1 MGCIETCQNDEQDME
16 VARLT
21 LTWDVL
27 KLILTF
33 LLTTSTVRLTLTWDV
48 LKHLL
53 VPYVPPQKVD

>member
-27 KLILTF
+27 K
-33 LLTTSTVRLTLTWDV
+33 
-48 LKHLL
+48 HLL

>member
-1 MGCIETCQNDEQDME
+1 MGCIETYQNDEQDME

-48 LKHLL
+48 LKRPHLW
-53 VPYVPPQKVD
+53 QKF